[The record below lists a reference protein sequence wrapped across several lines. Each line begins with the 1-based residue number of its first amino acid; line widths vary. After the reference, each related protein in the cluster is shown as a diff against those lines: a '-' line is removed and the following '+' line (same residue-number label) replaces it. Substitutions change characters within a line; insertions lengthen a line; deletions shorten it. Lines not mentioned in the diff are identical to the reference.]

1 MDCRDIEQLLSVKQ
15 AAELTSEQQA
25 AVADHMWQCAACRM
39 RWNLDVTNAGS
50 QGDTGSDHGPE
61 GAIVRRRGE
70 DEEQSTSIDGEVRP
84 PRNLGGFEI
93 LGRLGRGGMGT
104 VFRVRQPSM
113 DRIVALKV
121 LMGHTGWNKTSL
133 MRFTREAQ
141 TAAAAGHPN
150 IIEVYDTGH
159 DRGWY
164 YIAMEYMDGGS
175 LADVLQRD
183 SPLAPE
189 RALALM
195 KQVAG
200 GLAEAHRMGILHRD
214 IKPSNILLTSRG
226 WAKVADFGLAK
237 RPDIDL
243 SVTRPALLLGTPVYM
258 APEAL
263 RGAEYDARCDLYSLG
278 ATFYQALAGQPPFM
292 GRTST
297 ELVAKHLEAQPAPL
311 TEVSPGTPPPLARIV
326 HRLLEKKPSD
336 RYQSAGDLLS
346 ALEGVSLPAASDS
359 GSAASGTTAFGRIGR
374 AVRRRP
380 RTLLLVTLLSLA
392 VIAAL
397 VGLFVWPGGES
408 YLPGPWVSL
417 FDGKTLEGWRV
428 VEEAICD
435 GHGDV
440 RVENGWMV
448 LVEADPDRSTSVS
461 WTGFVLPRTNYDL
474 KLEAMRM
481 DDSGGLCHLA
491 FPVGNS
497 HCLLSVGGKGT
508 RVALD
513 RVDGL
518 TADDDTNPT
527 LRFMTFEKDRWYR
540 IQLRVTQAHIAVSI
554 DNDNMFDLSL
564 AEHKVGMPPPWTV
577 LQPLGLGT
585 WRDTSA
591 FRKIFIRRLEPAK

>member
-15 AAELTSEQQA
+15 AAELTSEQRV
-25 AVADHMWQCAACRM
+25 AVADHMWQCATCRM
-39 RWNLDVTNAGS
+39 RWNLDVTNADS
-50 QGDTGSDHGPE
+50 QADAPSDHGPE

-70 DEEQSTSIDGEVRP
+70 DEEQSTSIDGEVGP

-93 LGRLGRGGMGT
+93 LGRLGRGGMAT
-104 VFRVRQPSM
+104 VFRVRQRSM

-121 LMGHTGWNKTSL
+121 LMGHTGWSEASL

-183 SPLAPE
+183 GPLAPE

-243 SVTRPALLLGTPVYM
+243 SVTRSALLLGTPVYM

-278 ATFYQALAGQPPFM
+278 ATFYQTLAGQPPFM

-346 ALEGVSLPAASDS
+346 ALEGVSLPAASCLETSQLAELFRIAGEVMGVDLHATPTS
-359 GSAASGTTAFGRIGR
+359 FEASPTTLTAELMSLL
-374 AVRRRP
+374 AVRS
-380 RTLLLVTLLSLA
+380 V
-392 VIAAL
+392 
-397 VGLFVWPGGES
+397 
-408 YLPGPWVSL
+408 
-417 FDGKTLEGWRV
+417 
-428 VEEAICD
+428 
-435 GHGDV
+435 
-440 RVENGWMV
+440 
-448 LVEADPDRSTSVS
+448 DR
-461 WTGFVLPRTNYDL
+461 
-474 KLEAMRM
+474 
-481 DDSGGLCHLA
+481 
-491 FPVGNS
+491 
-497 HCLLSVGGKGT
+497 LSVGVQSFSPRECKTLG
-508 RVALD
+508 RPQAPEEVH
-513 RVDGL
+513 RGL
-518 TADDDTNPT
+518 QLAREAGPAT
-527 LRFMTFEKDRWYR
+527 LNIDLMYG
-540 IQLRVTQAHIAVSI
+540 IPGQA
-554 DNDNMFDLSL
+554 
-564 AEHKVGMPPPWTV
+564 
-577 LQPLGLGT
+577 
-585 WRDTSA
+585 
-591 FRKIFIRRLEPAK
+591 RRLLAHATARRAGEHLLGHREAPPTGRPSRPATGHYQVQNGCEEESGPHNKDHELSANNSIGRYKSSRADTA

>member
-15 AAELTSEQQA
+15 AAELTSEQRV
-25 AVADHMWQCAACRM
+25 AVADHMWQCATCRM
-39 RWNLDVTNAGS
+39 RWNLDVTNADS
-50 QGDTGSDHGPE
+50 QADAPSDHGPE

-70 DEEQSTSIDGEVRP
+70 DEEQSTSIDGEVGP

-93 LGRLGRGGMGT
+93 LGRLGRGGMAT
-104 VFRVRQPSM
+104 VFRVRQRSM

-121 LMGHTGWNKTSL
+121 LMGHTGWSEASL

-183 SPLAPE
+183 GPLAPE

-243 SVTRPALLLGTPVYM
+243 SVTRSALLLGTPVYM

-278 ATFYQALAGQPPFM
+278 ATFYQTLAGQPPFM

-374 AVRRRP
+374 GVGLKP
-380 RTLLLVTLLSLA
+380 RTLLLVALLSLV

-408 YLPGPWVSL
+408 HLPGPWVRM
-417 FDGKTLEGWRV
+417 FDGETLAGWRV
-428 VEEAICD
+428 VEEGDCF
-435 GHGDV
+435 GHGEV

-448 LVEADPDRSTSVS
+448 LEQADPDNSTSVS
-461 WTGFVLPRTNYDL
+461 WTGFVLPRTNYEL
-474 KLEAMRM
+474 KLEAMRTA
-481 DDSGGLCHLA
+481 GTGCLFHLA
-491 FPVGNS
+491 FPVGDS
-497 HCLLSVGGKGT
+497 HCLLLVGGDGT

-513 RVDGL
+513 QVDGKGPKENG
-518 TADDDTNPT
+518 TA
-527 LRFMTFEKDRWYR
+527 RFMTFEDDRSYR
-540 IQLRVTQAHIAVSI
+540 ILLRVTPANIKVWI
-554 DNDNMFDLSL
+554 DDRPIIDLSL
-564 AEHKVGMPPPWTV
+564 AREKVDIPAEWTI
-577 LQPLGLGT
+577 LQPLGLGN
-585 WRDTSA
+585 WKSASA

>member
-15 AAELTSEQQA
+15 AAELTSEQQG

-50 QGDTGSDHGPE
+50 QGDTPSDHGPE

-93 LGRLGRGGMGT
+93 LGRLGRGGMAT
-104 VFRVRQPSM
+104 VFRARQPSM

-121 LMGHTGWNKTSL
+121 LMGHTGWSEASL

-159 DRGWY
+159 DRGWH

-183 SPLAPE
+183 GPLAPE

-214 IKPSNILLTSRG
+214 IKPSNILLSSRG

-258 APEAL
+258 APEVL
-263 RGAEYDARCDLYSLG
+263 RGEEYDARCDLYSLG
-278 ATFYQALAGQPPFM
+278 ATFYQAIAGQPPFT
-292 GRTST
+292 GKNGT
-297 ELVAKHLEAQPAPL
+297 ELLTKHLEAQPVPL

-336 RYQSAGDLLS
+336 RYQSAEDLLG

-359 GSAASGTTAFGRIGR
+359 GSAASGTTAFGRIGQ

-380 RTLLLVTLLSLA
+380 RTLLLVALLSLA

-397 VGLFVWPGGES
+397 VGLSVWPSGE
-408 YLPGPWVSL
+408 YDWVSL
-417 FDGKTLEGWRV
+417 FDGETLAGWRV
-428 VEEAICD
+428 VEEGDCI

-448 LVEADPDRSTSVS
+448 LEQADPDNSTSVS
-461 WTGFVLPRTNYDL
+461 WTGFVLPRTNYEI
-474 KLEAMRM
+474 KLEAMRTA
-481 DDSGGLCHLA
+481 GTGCLFHLA
-491 FPVGNS
+491 FPVGDS
-497 HCLLSVGGKGT
+497 HCLLIVGGDGT

-513 RVDGL
+513 QVDGKGPKENG
-518 TADDDTNPT
+518 TA
-527 LRFMTFEKDRWYR
+527 RFMTFEDDRSYR
-540 IQLRVTQAHIAVSI
+540 ILLRVTPANITVSI
-554 DNDNMFDLSL
+554 DGNKKFDVSL
-564 AEHKVGMPPPWTV
+564 ARHEVDIPAEWTI
-577 LQPLGLGT
+577 LQPLGLGN
-585 WRDTSA
+585 WESA
-591 FRKIFIRRLEPAK
+591 SAYRNIFIRRLEPAK